1 MNRAH
6 FNRKGHHLKTGLMGG
21 KARQMNGWRMEM
33 HDLWAFLHLI

>member
-21 KARQMNGWRMEM
+21 KAIPMKGLSIEM
-33 HDLWAFLHLI
+33 R